1 MESNE
6 DTTNDRQCLVVV
18 TQCQDFLCEIDI
30 LMKLETEKSCV
41 WYLSFFCVVMYTTL
55 IKVGFVE

>member
-1 MESNE
+1 MEANE
-6 DTTNDRQCLVVV
+6 DTTNDRHSLVVV

-41 WYLSFFCVVMYTTL
+41 WYLSFYVCYVYNFN
-55 IKVGFVE
+55 